1 MNKTPELF
9 SNFEV
14 YKYSRAPIVTKL
26 LGASFM
32 FHLILLAV
40 IAVSPFLQ
48 DVLFIKS
55 FLEDTIF
62 VDKDYK
68 KTSIKEDVT
77 MIDSGKFIYPAG
89 YFSLVN
95 EKKDTIEQKKVAE
108 KPKPKP
114 KKEKDQL
121 AKNKKAEKDVAKN
134 DSEQSSGEDK
144 DIDNYGPV
152 EFNKRPLKDFGA
164 NVKKLVDDGK
174 VEIDQ
179 PFEILITGGLNTRG
193 RLTGASYK
201 VINGSKE
208 INRIVVGLMSALND
222 SGLFAQLVK
231 ANDNKPLKSL
241 SFRIKRDPS
250 NFNVVLESKV
260 ESPDKARAIAS
271 ALGLTF
277 TLVKVSRAGKD
288 EAALM
293 QQTKA
298 SSNGDKFTINFRM
311 SNAQADAMIE
321 RQLTLAKAERGK

>member
-9 SNFEV
+9 SDFEV

-26 LGASFM
+26 LGASLI
-32 FHLILLAV
+32 FHIILLAV
-40 IAVSPFLQ
+40 IAVSPLLQ

-55 FLEDTIF
+55 FLEDTVF

-77 MIDSGKFIYPAG
+77 MIDSGKFSYPAG

-95 EKKDTIEQKKVAE
+95 ERKETVEQKKTAE
-108 KPKPKP
+108 KPKPKLKP

-121 AKNKKAEKDVAKN
+121 AKNKKAEKDIAQN
-134 DSEQSSGEDK
+134 ESEQDDDDK

-164 NVKKLVDDGK
+164 NVGKLVDEGK

-208 INRIVVGLMSALND
+208 INRIVAGLMSALND
-222 SGLFAQLVK
+222 SRLFAQLVK

-241 SFRIKRDPS
+241 SFRIKRDSS

-260 ESPDKARAIAS
+260 DSPDKARAIAS

-311 SNAQADAMIE
+311 SNSQADAMIE
-321 RQLTLAKAERGK
+321 RQLTLAKQGR